1 MKKDVENKIRS
12 ILPTDGDMD
21 NFFKIIDLPDEK
33 FDQVYP
39 QMRDVFTQTF
49 KSSEFQ
55 ADVIRNAKVYSQ
67 LNDIDIEAEKSA
79 VEELIQDIKNDDTLN
94 NNKKDL
100 LVNIIESSALATY
113 ELFEVPRE
121 RIEVK
126 IQKINDN
133 AKIPEYAHPTDA
145 GADIFASKTVTFE
158 AGETKIVPTGI
169 KVAIPT
175 GYEIQIRP
183 RSGMSFKTGMR
194 IANAPGTIDSDYR
207 GEVGVIM
214 TNTYNASWT
223 IMQGDKIAQMVIAPV
238 PMIKWIETDNLDDT
252 ERGQGGFGST
262 DKK

>member
-1 MKKDVENKIRS
+1 MKKDVENKLKS
-12 ILPTDGDMD
+12 ILPINEDMD

-33 FDQVYP
+33 FDQIYP

-94 NNKKDL
+94 SNKKDL

-145 GADIFASKTVTFE
+145 GADIFASETVTFE

-169 KVAIPT
+169 KVDIPT
-175 GYEIQIRP
+175 GYAIFIYP
-183 RSGMSFKTGMR
+183 RSGMSLKTGMR
-194 IANAPGTIDSDYR
+194 IANSVGVIDSDYNK
-207 GEVGVIM
+207 EIGVIM
-214 TNTYNASWT
+214 TNTFNSKWT
-223 IMQGDKIAQMVIAPV
+223 IMQGDKIAQMIIMSV
-238 PMIKWIETDNLDDT
+238 PMIKFIEVNDIQDSG
-252 ERGQGGFGST
+252 RGGFGST
-262 DKK
+262 GN